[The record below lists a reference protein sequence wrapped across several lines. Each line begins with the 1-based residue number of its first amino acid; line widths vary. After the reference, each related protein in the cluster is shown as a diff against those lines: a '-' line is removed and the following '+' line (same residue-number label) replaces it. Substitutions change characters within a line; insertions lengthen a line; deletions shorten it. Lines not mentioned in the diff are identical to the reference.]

1 MDFNEEGFIGDSIAD
16 FKGSVEGKHAQFFE
30 LYRKTNRI
38 AHKMVFHLEIA
49 NNDGQKVIAA
59 ALFIRLLHTFQAVA
73 ILAQHGLM
81 LDSKALLRGGLEALF
96 ILNLLC
102 KEKEFL
108 DEYIG
113 SDALRR
119 RKLFNVAADS
129 ASDPNFESL
138 RNYAHSHPEFL
149 EGLEEEI
156 KKNGWKKLNTK
167 ELAERS
173 GLISMYDTHYRLL
186 SEEVHTVPRSLESLL
201 GFTEDQTPSSFEW
214 GPSDQE
220 LPFTLLTSVQML
232 LVGMK
237 AISTLCGIYDQHEE
251 LLLEIDASLTELNQ
265 ALSTLDTQ

>member
-1 MDFNEEGFIGDSIAD
+1 MGDSIAD
-16 FKGSVEGKHAQFFE
+16 FKGSVEGKYAQFFE

-38 AHKMVFHLEIA
+38 AHKMIFHLEIP

-138 RNYAHSHPEFL
+138 RNYARSHPEFL
-149 EGLEEEI
+149 EELEEEI

-173 GLISMYDTHYRLL
+173 GLISMYDGHYRLF
-186 SEEVHTVPRSLESLL
+186 SEEVHTSPRAIEKLVSL
-201 GFTEDQTPSSFEW
+201 TQDQNPLAFEW
-214 GPSDQE
+214 GPSDQD
-220 LPFTLLTSVQML
+220 LPFTLFTGVQML
-232 LVGMK
+232 LIAMK
-237 AISTLCGIYDQHEE
+237 AISTLCGIYHQQEK
-251 LLLEIDASLTELNQ
+251 LLLEIDTSLTEL
-265 ALSTLDTQ
+265 APAFSALDTQ